1 MGSRIS
7 ALVKAR
13 DDPSSQPL
21 SNELWERF
29 CWLYVYGS
37 DGLGLDDVDSPVEPH
52 DGNAAYRYLRPDVSD
67 GGTRS
72 QAWKLL
78 RRQEVVGR
86 IVELKG
92 RRDEQIKSRSAG
104 FVPYFDSAV
113 QTLDEIRRGIW
124 RPEDTVNLDPRTI
137 PQMARVAYLAA
148 NEIVNRVLGSV
159 TQQHEI
165 HRTSNP
171 IVVHVMGP
179 GGMKPVHELPGSRQP
194 PVLEAEVFDYE

>member
-1 MGSRIS
+1 MGNRIG
-7 ALVKAR
+7 ALVKAAE
-13 DDPSSQPL
+13 DPKSQPL

-37 DGLGLDDVDSPVEPH
+37 DGLGLDDVDAPIRPH
-52 DGNAAYRYLRPDVSD
+52 DGNAAYRHLRPDVSD
-67 GGTRS
+67 GGARS

-78 RRQEVVGR
+78 RRQEVIER
-86 IVELKG
+86 IVELKS

-113 QTLDEIRRGIW
+113 QTLDEIRRGTW
-124 RPEDTVNLDPRTI
+124 RPESTNDLDPRVI

-148 NEIVNRVLGSV
+148 NEIVSRVLGSV

-179 GGMKPVHELPGSRQP
+179 GGVAAVHELPGSRPAQI
-194 PVLEAEVFDYE
+194 LEAEVLDCE

>member
-1 MGSRIS
+1 MGSRIG
-7 ALVKAR
+7 ALVKAAE
-13 DDPSSQPL
+13 DPKSQPL

-29 CWLYVYGS
+29 CWLYVFGS
-37 DGLGLDDVDSPVEPH
+37 DGLCLDADPPVRPH
-52 DGNAAYRYLRPDVSD
+52 DGNSAYRQLRPDVSE
-67 GGTRS
+67 GGARS
-72 QAWKLL
+72 QTWKLL
-78 RRQEVVGR
+78 RRPEVVGR

-124 RPEDTVNLDPRTI
+124 RPEDTVDLDPRTI

-148 NEIVNRVLGSV
+148 NEMVSRVLGSV

-165 HRTSNP
+165 HKTANP

-179 GGMKPVHELPGSRQP
+179 GGVPSVHELPGSADP
-194 PVLEAEVFDYE
+194 PILEAEVLDCE